1 MEIMYFT
8 TSDHTQGRGDIFDLT
23 GYGQEV
29 NYSIELS
36 KK

>member
-8 TSDHTQGRGDIFDLT
+8 NPDHSQGRGDIFDLP
-23 GYGQEV
+23 GFGQEAD
-29 NYSIELS
+29 YSIELS